1 MIDPLVKFCLPKEL
15 QEWIAQYRA
24 PQPERAIVKQ
34 VPINEYNLQRV
45 DELAKIIPIRRRYR
59 GLWRNDEGRR
69 VSYVLKSNAVRL
81 SVYPRQTV

>member
-34 VPINEYNLQRV
+34 VPMNEYNLQKV